1 MHLFS
6 LSALALVAG
15 AAAQQPSDSVPLYDN
30 LGDHH
35 RTITTSSPM
44 AQKYFDQGLRLV
56 YAFNHAEAIASFEQ
70 ALAFD
75 AECAMCYWGIAL
87 AFGPNINL
95 PMDSASGAAAYKAA
109 AAAHKLASKTEAA
122 EQALISAV
130 VARYGKDPV
139 AQRAQLDSAYARAMG
154 DVAQRF
160 ADDDDAATLYADAL
174 MNLSPWIYW
183 TDDAQP
189 REGTPEMLAA
199 LERVTARNRKHAG
212 ACHLYIHAV
221 EAEFPERAEPCADR
235 LAGLMPGAGHIV
247 HMPGH
252 IFIRVGRYADAIR
265 ANQHAIHE
273 DETFIADRNPQGV
286 YPLGYYPHNYHFLNF
301 AALMAADEQIALKS
315 AMDLAA
321 KAQPELLRTPGL
333 SGSMQHYLQT
343 PLFAY
348 LRFDKWQQILALQAP
363 PADLTYAT
371 GLWRYARGIAQA
383 RGGNVAGAQT
393 ELTALQE
400 AAGRPELRELNILS
414 YNTASSV
421 LAIAEATLSG
431 EVAAARKEW
440 EEAERQLT
448 RAAELEAALIY
459 IEPPEWPITPR
470 QHLGR
475 VQIEAGRFAAAQKT
489 YEADLTRFP
498 ENVWALRGLATS
510 LEKQGKM
517 AEAKAV
523 QTRLEKALT
532 GSAKAAGHSH

>member
-1 MHLFS
+1 MHMIT
-6 LSALALVAG
+6 LSALALAVG

-44 AQKYFDQGLRLV
+44 SQKYFDQGLRLV
-56 YAFNHAEAIASFEQ
+56 YAFNHAEAIASFQQ

-75 AECAMCYWGIAL
+75 AECALCYWGIAL

-95 PMDSASGAAAYKAA
+95 PMDSASGVAAYNAAAS
-109 AAAHKLASKTEAA
+109 AHRLADKTTAA
-122 EQALISAV
+122 EQALVAAI
-130 VARYGKDPV
+130 VARYGKDP
-139 AQRAQLDSAYARAMG
+139 AANRAQLDSAYARAMG
-154 DVAQRF
+154 GVARRF
-160 ADDDDAATLYADAL
+160 GDDDDVATLYADAL
-174 MNLSPWIYW
+174 MNLSPWVYW

-189 REGTPEMLAA
+189 RTGTPEMLSA
-199 LERVTARNRKHAG
+199 LEEVTARNAKHAG

-221 EAEFPERAEPCADR
+221 EAKFPKRAEPCADR

-301 AALMAADEQIALKS
+301 AAMMAANEEIAVKA

-333 SGSMQHYLQT
+333 AGSMQQYLQT

-348 LRFDKWQQILALQAP
+348 LRFEKWEQILALQAP

-371 GLWRYARGIAQA
+371 GLWQYARGIAHA
-383 RGGNVAGAQT
+383 RTGDVEGAQAD
-393 ELTALQE
+393 LAAMRE
-400 AAGRPELRELNILS
+400 AAARPELRELYILS
-414 YNTASSV
+414 YNSAASV
-421 LAIAEATLSG
+421 LAIAEATLAG
-431 EVAAARKEW
+431 EVAAARKQW
-440 EEAERQLT
+440 AEAEHQLT
-448 RAAELEAALIY
+448 RAAELEAALVY
-459 IEPPEWPITPR
+459 IEPPEWPVTAH

-475 VQIEAGRFAAAQKT
+475 VQNEAGRFAAAEKT
-489 YEADLTRFP
+489 YEADLARFP
-498 ENVWALRGLATS
+498 ENVWALRGLAMS

-523 QTRLEKALT
+523 QARLQKAMS
-532 GSAKAAGHSH
+532 GSAKAPARSH

>member
-1 MHLFS
+1 MHMIT
-6 LSALALVAG
+6 LSALALAVG

-44 AQKYFDQGLRLV
+44 SQKYFDQGLRLV
-56 YAFNHAEAIASFEQ
+56 YAFNHAEAIASFQQ

-75 AECAMCYWGIAL
+75 AECALCYWGIAL

-95 PMDSASGAAAYKAA
+95 PMDSASGVAAYNAAAS
-109 AAAHKLASKTEAA
+109 AHRLADKTTAA
-122 EQALISAV
+122 EQALVAAI
-130 VARYGKDPV
+130 VARYGKDP
-139 AQRAQLDSAYARAMG
+139 AANRAQLDSAYARAMG
-154 DVAQRF
+154 GVARRF
-160 ADDDDAATLYADAL
+160 GDDDDVATLYADAL
-174 MNLSPWIYW
+174 MNLSPWVYW

-189 REGTPEMLAA
+189 RTGTPEMLSA
-199 LERVTARNRKHAG
+199 LEEVTARNAKHAG

-221 EAEFPERAEPCADR
+221 EAKFPKRAEPCADR

-301 AALMAADEQIALKS
+301 AAMMAANEEIAVKA

-333 SGSMQHYLQT
+333 AGSMQQYLQT

-348 LRFDKWQQILALQAP
+348 LRFEKWEQILALQAP

-371 GLWRYARGIAQA
+371 GLWQYARGIAHA
-383 RGGNVAGAQT
+383 RTGDVEGAQAD
-393 ELTALQE
+393 LAAMRE
-400 AAGRPELRELNILS
+400 AAARPELRELYILS
-414 YNTASSV
+414 YNSAASV
-421 LAIAEATLSG
+421 LAIAEATLAG
-431 EVAAARKEW
+431 EVAAARKQW
-440 EEAERQLT
+440 AEAEHQLT
-448 RAAELEAALIY
+448 RAAELEAALVY
-459 IEPPEWPITPR
+459 IEPPEWPVTAH

-475 VQIEAGRFAAAQKT
+475 VQNEAGRFAAAEKT
-489 YEADLTRFP
+489 YEADLARFP
-498 ENVWALRGLATS
+498 ENVWALRGLAMS

-523 QTRLEKALT
+523 QARLQKAMS
-532 GSAKAAGHSH
+532 GSAKAPPRSH